1 MDTLKQYTYM
11 IEKNVDKVLAN
22 PYIMA
27 TLKVTLVLYAAQLA
41 PKLPTEAQTWFDNT
55 FVKILGIMLLIYLS
69 NKDFQLAILIAVILV
84 LGANLASG
92 RQVLESFSPFSQTYN
107 PASNQKLIE
116 PKSAIYPGCS
126 TVTLADIQ
134 AAFNNDNHKMQQG
147 VEFAYHDLLGKLK
160 DKTSQQR
167 LETIAR
173 AVGLPYNIV
182 ISDETAP
189 YIATLLMYYGFK
201 FTENCQ
207 PPN

>member
-41 PKLPTEAQTWFDNT
+41 PKLPTEAKTWFDNT

-84 LGANLASG
+84 LGANLA
-92 RQVLESFSPFSQTYN
+92 
-107 PASNQKLIE
+107 
-116 PKSAIYPGCS
+116 GCS
-126 TVTLADIQ
+126 SVTLADIQ

-147 VEFAYHDLLGKLK
+147 VEFAYYDLLGKLK

-167 LETIAR
+167 LEIIAR

-189 YIATLLMYYGFK
+189 YVATLLMYYGFK